1 MKPVTVTIDV
11 PQSRDDVFDFLDVT
25 ANHELFT
32 DHVLRDW
39 EYSGPPSGVG
49 SKARFKAVLGG
60 RADTVDMEVV
70 DATRPAKIIEQNI
83 GAGGRRK
90 ANGTYTLSELPD
102 GGTRIEFE
110 YRWQAAPFSERLF
123 APLARGMLRR
133 GNERAMERL
142 AETLAASHGGVQRM
156 A

>member
-1 MKPVTVTIDV
+1 MWYMQPVTVHIDV

-32 DHVLRDW
+32 DHMLRDW

-49 SKARFKAVLGG
+49 SRARFKAVLGG
-60 RADTVDMEVV
+60 RADTIDMEVV
-70 DATRPAKIIEQNI
+70 DASRPEKIVEQNI

-90 ANGTYTLSELPD
+90 ANGTYSLSDLPD

-110 YRWQAAPFSERLF
+110 YSWLQAPLGERLF

-142 AETLAASHGGVQRM
+142 AQALAGP
-156 A
+156 